1 MKTRNRTASVAI
13 AVLAIGLSA
22 ATAGCGKYSF
32 NNLKAMKAFKE
43 ANDHYR
49 ASRWREAADRYEAVI
64 AANPNTEAAP
74 DFLAAYF
81 FLGNSYDN
89 MWKPARKG
97 EPENDALMTKAIE
110 NYTKAAE
117 LSKDPLIKR
126 RAMEYIVAAYAP
138 DKLNDPSQ
146 AEPIVQKMI
155 QMDPNEPTAY
165 FQLSKIYEDAG
176 RYEEAEAALL
186 KARDARPT
194 DPTVWNSVAGYYN
207 RQGEF
212 EKTMEAFNKAAELD
226 PNNPQGY
233 HLIGSYYQEKASKDF
248 RLTPAQKA
256 EYNTKGIEAED
267 KALALNP
274 NYIEA
279 LVYKNILLRQQALLE
294 KDPAKQKE
302 LLNQADQLRN
312 KAMDLQKGGVALPA
326 SPGPSRRRARSP
338 SKVGLGIRGFGI
350 MAGCLRVPGLLAVRP
365 AQLPSPSSNS
375 QPHPRTNARR
385 RRMPAKGTPPSRQ
398 QCRPRDRDSAS
409 CPNRPCACPR

>member
-1 MKTRNRTASVAI
+1 MKTRIRTASVAI

-22 ATAGCGKYSF
+22 ATAGCGKYSIR
-32 NNLKAMKAFKE
+32 NLKAMKAFKE

-64 AANPNTEAAP
+64 AAQPDTNAAP
-74 DFLAAYF
+74 DFLATYF

-89 MWKPARKG
+89 LWKPARKG
-97 EPENDALMTKAIE
+97 EPDNDAFMTKAIE

-126 RAMEYIVAAYAP
+126 RAMEYIIAAYAP

-146 AEPIVQKMI
+146 AEPIVQRMI
-155 QMDPNEPTAY
+155 AMDPGEPTAY

-176 RYEEAEAALL
+176 RYEEAEQALL
-186 KARDARPT
+186 KARDAKPN
-194 DPTVWNSVAGYYN
+194 DPTVWNTMAGYYN
-207 RQGEF
+207 RQGDF
-212 EKTMEAFNKAAELD
+212 DKTMEAFAKAAELD

-256 EYNTKGIEAED
+256 DYNAKGIAAED
-267 KALALNP
+267 KALELNP

-294 KDPAKQKE
+294 KDPARQKE
-302 LLNQADQLRN
+302 LLSQADQLRN
-312 KAMDLQKGGVALPA
+312 KAMDLQKGGA
-326 SPGPSRRRARSP
+326 PGA
-338 SKVGLGIRGFGI
+338 
-350 MAGCLRVPGLLAVRP
+350 AG
-365 AQLPSPSSNS
+365 
-375 QPHPRTNARR
+375 
-385 RRMPAKGTPPSRQ
+385 AKPTK
-398 QCRPRDRDSAS
+398 
-409 CPNRPCACPR
+409 

>member
-1 MKTRNRTASVAI
+1 MKTRIRTASVAL

-64 AANPNTEAAP
+64 AANPDTDAAP

-89 MWKPARKG
+89 LWKPARKG
-97 EPENDALMTKAIE
+97 EPENDAFMTKAIE
-110 NYTKAAE
+110 NYTKGAE

-126 RAMEYIVAAYAP
+126 RSMEYIVAAFAP

-186 KARDARPT
+186 KARDARPS

-212 EKTMEAFNKAAELD
+212 DKTMEAFQKAAELD

-233 HLIGSYYQEKASKDF
+233 HLIGSYYQDSAAKDF

-256 EYNTKGIEAED
+256 DYIVKGIAAED
-267 KALALNP
+267 KALSLNP

-279 LVYKNILLRQQALLE
+279 LVYKNILLRQQANLE

-312 KAMDLQKGGVALPA
+312 KAMDLQKGGAGA
-326 SPGPSRRRARSP
+326 AAQPG
-338 SKVGLGIRGFGI
+338 
-350 MAGCLRVPGLLAVRP
+350 
-365 AQLPSPSSNS
+365 
-375 QPHPRTNARR
+375 
-385 RRMPAKGTPPSRQ
+385 AKPTK
-398 QCRPRDRDSAS
+398 
-409 CPNRPCACPR
+409 

>member
-1 MKTRNRTASVAI
+1 MKTRIRTASVAV

-64 AANPNTEAAP
+64 AANPNTDAAP

-89 MWKPARKG
+89 LWKPARKG

-110 NYTKAAE
+110 NYTKGAE

-126 RAMEYIVAAYAP
+126 RSMEYIVAAYAP

-248 RLTPAQKA
+248 RLTPAA
-256 EYNTKGIEAED
+256 EGSSCNAQGHRGRGQGAGAQPELHRGAGLQEHPAPAAGAPREGSGQAEGTAQPGRPAPQQGD
-267 KALALNP
+267 GPPEGWRGRQPGAKPAPRRPRRASRPGAFGCPASLLYGVTPNSNP
-274 NYIEA
+274 NFQASLRTTAEA
-279 LVYKNILLRQQALLE
+279 ANR
-294 KDPAKQKE
+294 
-302 LLNQADQLRN
+302 
-312 KAMDLQKGGVALPA
+312 
-326 SPGPSRRRARSP
+326 PSRALRHLLTGI
-338 SKVGLGIRGFGI
+338 VGSWELEVG
-350 MAGCLRVPGLLAVRP
+350 
-365 AQLPSPSSNS
+365 S
-375 QPHPRTNARR
+375 
-385 RRMPAKGTPPSRQ
+385 
-398 QCRPRDRDSAS
+398 
-409 CPNRPCACPR
+409 

>member
-1 MKTRNRTASVAI
+1 MKTRFRSASVAV

-22 ATAGCGKYSF
+22 ATAGCGKYSIR
-32 NNLKAMKAFKE
+32 NLKAMKAFKE

-64 AANPNTEAAP
+64 AAHPDTNAAP

-89 MWKPARKG
+89 LWKPARKG
-97 EPENDALMTKAIE
+97 EPDNDAFMTKAIE

-117 LSKDPLIKR
+117 QSKDALIKR

-138 DKLNDPSQ
+138 DKLNDPGQ

-186 KARDARPT
+186 KARDVRPN
-194 DPTVWNSVAGYYN
+194 DPTVWNSIAGYYN

-256 EYNTKGIEAED
+256 EYNSKGIAAED

-279 LVYKNILLRQQALLE
+279 LVYKNILLRQAALVE

-302 LLNQADQLRN
+302 LLNEADELRG
-312 KAMDLQKGGVALPA
+312 KAMQLQKTGGAQQPGAKPA
-326 SPGPSRRRARSP
+326 AAA
-338 SKVGLGIRGFGI
+338 K
-350 MAGCLRVPGLLAVRP
+350 
-365 AQLPSPSSNS
+365 
-375 QPHPRTNARR
+375 
-385 RRMPAKGTPPSRQ
+385 PAK
-398 QCRPRDRDSAS
+398 
-409 CPNRPCACPR
+409 

>member
-89 MWKPARKG
+89 MWKPVRKG

-126 RAMEYIVAAYAP
+126 RSMEYIVAAYAP

-146 AEPIVQKMI
+146 AEPIVQRMI

-233 HLIGSYYQEKASKDF
+233 HLIGSYYQDSVAKDF
-248 RLTPAQKA
+248 RLTPAEKA
-256 EYNTKGIEAED
+256 DRIAKGIAAED
-267 KALALNP
+267 KALALNA

-312 KAMDLQKGGVALPA
+312 KAMDLQKGGSA
-326 SPGPSRRRARSP
+326 
-338 SKVGLGIRGFGI
+338 
-350 MAGCLRVPGLLAVRP
+350 
-365 AQLPSPSSNS
+365 S
-375 QPHPRTNARR
+375 QPG
-385 RRMPAKGTPPSRQ
+385 AKPEAGAKPK
-398 QCRPRDRDSAS
+398 
-409 CPNRPCACPR
+409 